1 MVVSEAMWLEI
12 QVHCREFFEKYN
24 QAADLRAMNV
34 RANKDEIVTFGGYN
48 ALYRI
53 EGPRA
58 SIFIITCIDEFR
70 VYQCP
75 SKLIKDKVPLT
86 LGMYTVMYTEDGR
99 LRVAK

>member
-12 QVHCREFFEKYN
+12 QVHCRDFFEKYSRFS
-24 QAADLRAMNV
+24 DMRAMNV

-53 EGPRA
+53 EGHRA
-58 SIFIITCIDEFR
+58 SIFIITCIDEYR
-70 VYQCP
+70 VYQCS
-75 SKLIKDKVPLT
+75 SKLIENKVPLT